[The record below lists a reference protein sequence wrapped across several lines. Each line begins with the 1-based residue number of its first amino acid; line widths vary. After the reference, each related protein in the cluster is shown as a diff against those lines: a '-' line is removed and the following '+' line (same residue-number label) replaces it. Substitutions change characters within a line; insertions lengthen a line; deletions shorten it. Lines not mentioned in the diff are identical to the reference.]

1 MCPCTLQWVRA
12 LPAPLAL
19 ALALS
24 AMPLAGFRGGWLRYH
39 ERDYT
44 GCGLFPDPI
53 DFWLLVGKQTLA
65 TLGLMPAYVIML
77 EYCWLPHRSNINTS
91 SIL

>member
-1 MCPCTLQWVRA
+1 MTRALMTSNGEVIALMPPRMAQWVRA

-24 AMPLAGFRGGWLRYH
+24 AAPLAGFRGGWLRYH

-53 DFWLLVGKQTLA
+53 DF
-65 TLGLMPAYVIML
+65 
-77 EYCWLPHRSNINTS
+77 
-91 SIL
+91 

>member
-1 MCPCTLQWVRA
+1 MRPCMAQWVRA

-24 AMPLAGFRGGWLRYH
+24 AAPLAGFRGGWLRYH

-53 DFWLLVGKQTLA
+53 DFWLSVGKHTVRA
-65 TLGLMPAYVIML
+65 
-77 EYCWLPHRSNINTS
+77 
-91 SIL
+91 

>member
-1 MCPCTLQWVRA
+1 MRPCMAQWVRA

-24 AMPLAGFRGGWLRYH
+24 AAPLAGFRGGWLRYH

-53 DFWLLVGKQTLA
+53 DFWLSVSKHTLSAPDA
-65 TLGLMPAYVIML
+65 TPV
-77 EYCWLPHRSNINTS
+77 
-91 SIL
+91 